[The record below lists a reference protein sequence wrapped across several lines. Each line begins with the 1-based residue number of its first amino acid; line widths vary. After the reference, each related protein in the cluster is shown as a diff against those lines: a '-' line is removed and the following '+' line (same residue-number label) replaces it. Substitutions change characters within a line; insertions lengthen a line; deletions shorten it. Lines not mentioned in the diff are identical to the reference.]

1 MNITRE
7 QIDELNAVVKIALS
21 PEDYQ
26 PKVEKALKEHA
37 KKANIPGFRPGKVP
51 AGLIKKMYGKSVLAD
66 EVNRLLYDTIYDYIQ
81 KEQLDILGNPMP
93 KNDTEVNWD
102 NPSAMEFNYRLG
114 LAPKFDVKL
123 SADKSFDYLTIKVDD
138 EMVNEQVKSM
148 RERYGKIVQAEVSQ
162 EDDMLMGEFE
172 QLDSDGNAVEGGI
185 KKSSTVFISRIED
198 EATKKSLL
206 GLKKGDTINLSPRK
220 VWSDN
225 AVLGRMLGIDEAIAK
240 DLNASFKF
248 TVSDISRVE
257 PADLNQEFFDKIYGE
272 GKVTSEEQMREKIVE
287 EIKAYY
293 NNESERKFFND
304 AVEYLLNEI
313 NINLP
318 DEFLKTWMLSVSEK
332 PITPEQLEADY
343 PSYTKG
349 LKWQLIE
356 NKIVKDHDLQATS
369 EDLLDFTKQY
379 LRERFMSYG
388 HFNVTDEELN
398 QTARKVLQNQE
409 EARKLYDQIIV
420 KKIQELFKKTFKL
433 VEKELPQKEF
443 FDVIYKQEHTH

>member
-1 MNITRE
+1 MNIIKE
-7 QIDELNAVVKIALS
+7 QIDELNAIVKIALS

-51 AGLIKKMYGKSVLAD
+51 AGIIKKMYGKSILAD
-66 EVNRLLYDTIYDYIQ
+66 EVNRLLYDSIYEYIE
-81 KEQLDILGNPMP
+81 KEKLEILGNPMP

-102 NPSAMEFNYRLG
+102 NPSSMEFNYRLG

-162 EDDMLMGEFE
+162 DDDMLMGEFE
-172 QLDSDGNAVEGGI
+172 QLDADGNAVEGGI
-185 KKSSTVFISRIED
+185 KKSSTVFIRRVED
-198 EATKKSLL
+198 EATKKTLIGLNKGASLKL
-206 GLKKGDTINLSPRK
+206 DPRK
-220 VWSDN
+220 VWSDVT
-225 AVLGRMLGIDEAIAK
+225 VLARMLGVDEAIAK
-240 DLNASFKF
+240 DLNANFKF
-248 TVSDISRVE
+248 TVNDISRVE

-272 GKVTSEEQMREKIVE
+272 GNVTSEEQMREKIVA
-287 EIKAYY
+287 EIKSYY

-304 AVEYLLNEI
+304 AVEHLMNEI
-313 NINLP
+313 NFNLP
-318 DEFLKTWMLSVSEK
+318 DEFLKSWMLTVSEK
-332 PITPEQLEADY
+332 PVTPEQLEADY
-343 PSYTKG
+343 PSYTRG

-356 NKIVKDHDLQATS
+356 NRIVKDHDLQATS

-420 KKIQELFKKTFKL
+420 KKMQELFKKTFKL

>member
-1 MNITRE
+1 MNITKE

-51 AGLIKKMYGKSVLAD
+51 AGIIKKMYGKSILAD
-66 EVNRLLYDTIYDYIQ
+66 EVNRLLYDSIYEYIE
-81 KEQLDILGNPMP
+81 KEKLEILGNPMP

-102 NPSAMEFNYRLG
+102 NPSSMEFNYRLG
-114 LAPKFDVKL
+114 LAPKFEVNL
-123 SADKSFDYLTIKVDD
+123 SANKSFDYITIKVDD
-138 EMVNEQVKSM
+138 EMVNEQIKSM

-172 QLDSDGNAVEGGI
+172 QLDADGNSLEGGI
-185 KKSSTVFISRIED
+185 KKSATIFIRRVED
-198 EATKKSLL
+198 EATKKSLI
-206 GLKKGDTINLSPRK
+206 GLKKGDSLNLDPHK
-220 VWSDN
+220 VWADN
-225 AVLGRMLGIDEAIAK
+225 AVLARMLGVDEAIAK
-240 DLNASFKF
+240 DLNANFKF
-248 TVSDISRVE
+248 TVNDISRVE

-272 GKVTSEEQMREKIVE
+272 GNVTSEEQMREKIVA

-304 AVEYLLNEI
+304 AVEYLMNEI
-313 NINLP
+313 NFNLP
-318 DEFLKTWMLSVSEK
+318 DEFLKSWMLTVSEK
-332 PITPEQLEADY
+332 PVTPEQLEADY
-343 PSYTKG
+343 PSYTRG

-356 NKIVKDHDLQATS
+356 NKIVKDHNLQATS

-420 KKIQELFKKTFKL
+420 KKMQELFKKTFKL

-443 FDVIYKQEHTH
+443 FEVIYKQEHTH